1 MIPGADGK
9 VRKKGSV
16 FSMSETKVTVKADS
30 HAARKMMLIRLAVCA
45 ILTSMAVTLMYFEF
59 PLPFMPPFLKFD
71 FSELPVLFGTF
82 ALGPLWGIVIELLKN
97 LIHLP
102 ATATMGIGEFSNFLT
117 GSIFVGT
124 AGLVYRKM
132 RNRPGV
138 AISVVVGTLALA
150 VIAVPV
156 NAFITLPLYASAM
169 GFSTEAIIGMCTSV
183 NPLVKDK
190 LSLLLAVFVP
200 FNLIKGFGVGLWA
213 FLIYLPLKRFVN
225 MLYDKTHKKAEK

>member
-1 MIPGADGK
+1 
-9 VRKKGSV
+9 
-16 FSMSETKVTVKADS
+16 MSETKVTVKADS

-132 RNRPGV
+132 RTRPGV
-138 AISVVVGTLALA
+138 ALSVVVGTLALA

-156 NAFITLPLYASAM
+156 NAYITLPLYASAM
-169 GFSTEAIIGMCTSV
+169 GFSTEAIIDMCTSV

>member
-1 MIPGADGK
+1 
-9 VRKKGSV
+9 
-16 FSMSETKVTVKADS
+16 MSETNLTVKADS

-45 ILTSMAVTLMYFEF
+45 ILTSMAVILMYLEF
-59 PLPFMPPFLKFD
+59 PLPIMPPFLKFD

-82 ALGPLWGIVIELLKN
+82 ALGPVWGIIIELLKN

-102 ATATMGIGEFSNFLT
+102 ATGSMCIGELSNFIT
-117 GSIFVGT
+117 GSIYVGI

-138 AISVVVGTLALA
+138 ALAVVVGTIALA

-156 NAFITLPLYASAM
+156 NAFVTLPLYASVM
-169 GFSTEAIIGMCTSV
+169 GFSTEDIIVMCTSV

-213 FLIYLPLKRFVN
+213 FLIYLPLKNFIN
-225 MLYDKTHKKAEK
+225 KIYDKTHVKTGK